1 VGWLVVGS
9 ARVERIKPHD
19 LAPERTKTVRNG
31 DGRLPIARYYTN
43 PETYAVGWRVQA
55 ENVTL
60 FQKEEGNEVNVLDI
74 PKSRFMRINEI
85 PG

>member
-1 VGWLVVGS
+1 
-9 ARVERIKPHD
+9 
-19 LAPERTKTVRNG
+19 
-31 DGRLPIARYYTN
+31 LPIARYYTK

-60 FQKEEGNEVNVLDI
+60 FQKEDGNEVQVLDI